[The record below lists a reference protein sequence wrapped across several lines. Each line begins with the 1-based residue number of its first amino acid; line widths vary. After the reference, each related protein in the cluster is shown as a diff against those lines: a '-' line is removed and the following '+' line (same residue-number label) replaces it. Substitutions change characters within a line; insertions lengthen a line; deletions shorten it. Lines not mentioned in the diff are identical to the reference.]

1 MIERHQDYQLT
12 IPTVPPGGLNDL
24 PLKLDTDA
32 PFALRLVRS
41 RNLGLSGFRFETPRR
56 QWQSSQLRT
65 DLIPQAPGA
74 TLPNPQPSRGV
85 TVYPEL
91 VYPIGSTIMCSVGN
105 TTNANLTNV
114 KLLFRGSK
122 LFPDGAVSGLT
133 YPARMCVL
141 PRTYGVV
148 VPNVPGVTVTPILN
162 VQLRVRSDSDF
173 ALRYGVCDPFTLGQ
187 ASGAFNP
194 FNYSELYVQL
204 RDEYYKAFSNEPI
217 HVNDLFGQ
225 GLPKPFQ
232 TAAAQDDGVVFLPG
246 LLLPEIYIGRDHS
259 IYFDVYRNDVNS
271 GPVDLHFRFQGS
283 AVFQR

>member
-1 MIERHQDYQLT
+1 MIQRHQDYQLT
-12 IPTVPPGGLNDL
+12 IPVVPPGGLTDL
-24 PLKLDTDA
+24 PLKLDSDA

-56 QWQSSQLRT
+56 QWQSSGLTT

-74 TLPNPQPSRGV
+74 TLPNPQPSRGRPI
-85 TVYPEL
+85 YPEL
-91 VYPIGSTIMCSVGN
+91 VYPIGATIVCSVGN
-105 TTNANLTNV
+105 TTSGNLTNV

-133 YPARMCVL
+133 YPARMSVL
-141 PRTYGVV
+141 PRTYGVIV
-148 VPNVPGVTVTPILN
+148 QNVPGVTTQPIRN
-162 VQLRVRSDSDF
+162 VQLKVRSDSDF
-173 ALRYGVCDPFTLGQ
+173 ALRYGVCDPFTLGL
-187 ASGAFNP
+187 AAGSYNP
-194 FNYSELYVQL
+194 FNYSELYIHL

-225 GLPKPFQ
+225 GQPSPFQ
-232 TAAAQDDGVVFLPG
+232 TATAQDDGVVFLPG
-246 LLLPEIYIGRDHS
+246 LLNPEIYIGRDHS
-259 IYFDVYRNDVNS
+259 IYFDVYRNDAGG